1 MTLFLTLLDV
11 VLSVLAVV
19 MASWALL
26 TAEEVERDHRHLNE
40 RLRFL
45 ERRAG
50 RW

>member
-19 MASWALL
+19 MASWALI
-26 TAEEVERDHRHLNE
+26 TAEEVERDHKRVSE